1 MGIFDHFSWFFEN
14 WIFFWKKQLAFELA
28 SPKFRILLRLYR
40 KNTKVEKNFADT
52 FLNSWNTGHITGF
65 SNNLRFSNLTITFIF
80 EFHIWLRQGSKTAS
94 FKPSEVTGIFSI
106 RREIDDYDAMT
117 HRFMT
122 SSIFQFSKIKIL
134 ANKFYV
140 IGVKSTVDFYP

>member
-1 MGIFDHFSWFFEN
+1 M
-14 WIFFWKKQLAFELA
+14 
-28 SPKFRILLRLYR
+28 
-40 KNTKVEKNFADT
+40 
-52 FLNSWNTGHITGF
+52 
-65 SNNLRFSNLTITFIF
+65 F
-80 EFHIWLRQGSKTAS
+80 EFHIWLKQGSTTAS
-94 FKPSEVTGIFSI
+94 FKPHEVTGNFSI

-122 SSIFQFSKIKIL
+122 SSIFQFPKIKIL